1 MEKESVET
9 PVKEPMTL
17 EQRIAKLKENCGMNE
32 LNKSEKELDTMA
44 YGMLSMKDYMY
55 FLELR
60 QQYDD

>member
-17 EQRIAKLKENCGMNE
+17 EQRVAKLKENCGMNE
-32 LNKSEKELDTMA
+32 LNKSEKEA

-55 FLELR
+55 FMELR
-60 QQYDD
+60 QQYDN

>member
-17 EQRIAKLKENCGMNE
+17 EQRVAKLKENCGMNE

-44 YGMLSMKDYMY
+44 YGMLSMKD
-55 FLELR
+55 
-60 QQYDD
+60 